1 MAINSVTISGGSR
14 PVGIPGGTGRPATSV
29 ESYGSSPPVRLPSFL
44 PSSEQDIPVLPR
56 RAPATSPT
64 LRSFSSSSSSGSTT
78 RRRRNVLDPSAIRM
92 AGLEV
97 RRDTSL
103 ENMEEDFI
111 EDPLIPLSTS
121 FFSALSIDDLFPDH
135 NEPSHVFDEYA
146 MEIVAIE
153 ETIPF
158 SGEECFNRISKQGRK
173 LLRSSR
179 LPIEHVLEIES
190 LVFDHLRSKTPRRRF
205 LADEEHFFALTIQN
219 PFRRSLLHSVC
230 QYYRLNSQTVDKQAG
245 LTVIKATQQTN
256 LLPEVRLS
264 NFLSSSFGHV
274 LPSYP

>member
-1 MAINSVTISGGSR
+1 MAIDSITLSEGSSR
-14 PVGIPGGTGRPATSV
+14 PVGIPGRPTVGA
-29 ESYGSSPPVRLPSFL
+29 ESFGSSPPVRLPSFL
-44 PSSEQDIPVLPR
+44 PSSDQDIPVPLR

-64 LRSFSSSSSSGSTT
+64 QRSFSSSSSSGSST
-78 RRRRNVLDPSAIRM
+78 RRRRNVLDPSVIRM

-111 EDPLIPLSTS
+111 EDPVIPLSTS
-121 FFSALSIDDLFPDH
+121 FFSALSIDDFFPDH
-135 NEPSHVFDEYA
+135 CQEGGSHVFDEYD
-146 MEIVAIE
+146 MEIVVVE
-153 ETIPF
+153 ESF
-158 SGEECFNRISKQGRK
+158 SYSGEECFNRISKQGRK

-205 LADEEHFFALTIQN
+205 LVDEEHFFTLTIQN

-230 QYYRLNSQTVDKQAG
+230 QYYRLNSQTVDKQVG

-264 NFLSSSFGHV
+264 DFLATSFGHT
-274 LPSYP
+274 LPSS